1 MELGILISIISPI
14 IGYIFVQIRRINVKL
29 DDTVT
34 EVHLRQVVEDK
45 LESLRT
51 RDTDLKERLDRVEN
65 KIDKLLEHRD
75 R

>member
-1 MELGILISIISPI
+1 MEIGILISIISPI

-75 R
+75 K